1 MSSDAST
8 LVGAPPEQPG
18 IRRRVAVV
26 TGGAAGIGLAYARRL
41 AADGRAVVIADLTAC
56 EDTERL
62 VREEGGELEAGVCDV
77 SSAESVRAFADDV
90 LERHG
95 HVDVLVHNAGIYP
108 IAPFLQT
115 DWATWRR
122 VMDVNLD
129 SLFHL
134 TQAFLPGMVEAG
146 WGRIVVMASTTFHD
160 GTPGLA
166 AYTASKGGVIGFVR
180 SLAAEVGDYGITVN
194 AIAPGIVRT
203 PGTLAGPQEELGIFE
218 MLKQSQAIKRTQ
230 LPEDLVGAL
239 AFLTSDDAA
248 FMTGQTLV
256 VDGGWVRS

>member
-1 MSSDAST
+1 MSSEAST
-8 LVGAPPEQPG
+8 LVGTAAHPPET
-18 IRRRVAVV
+18 RRRVAVV
-26 TGGAAGIGLAYARRL
+26 TGGAAGIGQAYARRL
-41 AADGRAVVIADLTAC
+41 AADGRAVVVADLAPA
-56 EDTERL
+56 EETERL
-62 VREEGGELEAGVCDV
+62 VREDGGEITSGVCDV

-90 LERHG
+90 HERHG
-95 HVDVLVHNAGIYP
+95 RVDVLVHNAGIYP
-108 IAPFLQT
+108 IVPFLQT

-129 SLFHL
+129 SLYHL

-160 GTPGLA
+160 GTPGLT

-180 SLAAEVGDYGITVN
+180 SLAGEVGEHGVTVN
-194 AIAPGIVRT
+194 AIAPSIVKT
-203 PGTLAGPQEELGIFE
+203 PGTLAGPQQELGIFD
-218 MLKQSQAIKRTQ
+218 MLKQTQAIKRTQ

-239 AFLTSDDAA
+239 SFVTSDDAA